1 PEDEYSETARMMEG
15 MFLHS
20 MMGSGTFSTR
30 DELKDLFNGLEMV
43 DPGLVRCADWRRD
56 DPRTEQN
63 AAQQCI
69 AGGVARKP

>member
-1 PEDEYSETARMMEG
+1 
-15 MFLHS
+15 

-43 DPGLVRCADWRRD
+43 APGLVRCTDWRRD